1 MKNNLFCIE
10 RENELILGISH
21 PEDPHNMN
29 WVESK
34 NPLGTV
40 ICQEDLSVKREYSL
54 CEDYFEYTV
63 ELTNNNSYDIVAQ
76 RGSIG
81 IFVPFNDS
89 YGPASLCMT
98 RRCHAHLDMC
108 GSSAYIMGIRMG
120 GEAPHLGMV
129 LTEGE
134 FTSYSIKRENKSND
148 RGDFILHIPYH
159 HFVPNSSYTLKMRF
173 FWHNGEEDF
182 YKNAAE
188 ISTFVKISSEHFTY
202 FEGERICINAALN
215 SDNIRSAK
223 VFLDGK
229 AIGYDVSK
237 NNVSVVL
244 DGVEIGA
251 HKLCFD
257 INGRKNCCELYVSAS
272 FEDILLARCR
282 FIVDKQ
288 QMNNEA
294 SPLDGAYLSYD
305 NKEQCIVYN
314 YSKRNHNSS
323 RERIC
328 MAILIAM
335 QLRIY
340 KDKLSAEQYTRQL
353 DSLHRYVIFF
363 KREIYDVNSG
373 TVSNDIGHE
382 NSRLRLYNYPWPVRF
397 FLEMLLLEGKDE
409 YLDDAVT
416 IMREYYRLGG
426 TKFYAFTIPLYQLCS
441 SLKNAGRMS
450 EYEEFLAYFTE
461 HAEVMIANGTN
472 YPAHEV
478 SYEQSIVAP
487 AAEFMLQM
495 YALTNNDRYLKEAH
509 NQVAIARL
517 FSGDQPDYHLYRCA
531 IRHWDDFWFGKSE
544 LYGDTFPHY
553 WSVLSANV
561 FEDYFKVTSDI
572 KWHKMAEDAFR
583 GQLCQFDK
591 DGHGSCALLYPFTV
605 NGKAGNFL
613 DDWANDQDWA
623 LVYYLDYLS
632 KK

>member
-1 MKNNLFCIE
+1 MENKSFLID
-10 RENELILGISH
+10 RENDLILGISH
-21 PEDPHNMN
+21 PKDVHKMN

-54 CEDYFEYTV
+54 HDGYFEYTL
-63 ELTNNNSYDIVAQ
+63 ELTNDNSYDIVAQ
-76 RGSIG
+76 KGSIG
-81 IFVPFNDS
+81 ILVPFNDS
-89 YGPASLCMT
+89 YGPASVCMT
-98 RRCHAHLDMC
+98 QRCHAHLNMC
-108 GSSAYIMGIRMG
+108 GSSAYIMGLRMG

-129 LTEGE
+129 LVQGE
-134 FTSYSIKRENKSND
+134 LTAYSIRRENKSND

-159 HFVPNSSYTLKMRF
+159 HFVPHSSYTVKMRF
-173 FWHNGEEDF
+173 FWHNGDEDF

-188 ISTFVKISSEHFTY
+188 ISSFVRIGSEHFTY
-202 FEGERICINAALN
+202 LEGEDICINATV
-215 SDNIRSAK
+215 SSSEIRS
-223 VFLDGK
+223 VNVLLDGK
-229 AIGYDVSK
+229 AVQYSVSD
-237 NNVSVVL
+237 NNVSVAL
-244 DGVEIGA
+244 GRMDIGA

-257 INGRKNCCELYVSAS
+257 INGGRNYCEFYVSAS
-272 FEDILLARCR
+272 FDEILMARCR
-282 FIVDKQ
+282 FIVEKQ
-288 QMNNEA
+288 QLNNA
-294 SPLDGAYLSYD
+294 KSPLDGAYLSFD
-305 NKEQCIVYN
+305 NKEDCIVYN

-335 QLRIY
+335 QLRAY
-340 KDKLSAEQYTRQL
+340 KDKISEEQYAKQL
-353 DSLHRYVIFF
+353 ESLHRYVRFF

-397 FLEMLLLEGKDE
+397 FLEMLLLEGKEE
-409 YLDDAVT
+409 YLDDAVR

-426 TKFYAFTIPLYQLCS
+426 TKFYAFTIPLYQLCC
-441 SLKNAGRMS
+441 SLKSFGRIS

-461 HAEVMIANGTN
+461 HAEAMIANGTN

-495 YALTNNDRYLKEAH
+495 YALTNNERYLNEAH

-517 FSGDQPDYHLYRCA
+517 FSGEQPDYHLYRCA

-572 KWHKMAEDAFR
+572 KWHRMAEDAFR

-591 DGHGSCALLYPFTV
+591 DGRGSCALLYPFTV
-605 NGKAGNFL
+605 NGKAGNVL

-623 LVYYLDYLS
+623 LVYYLDYVIN
-632 KK
+632 K